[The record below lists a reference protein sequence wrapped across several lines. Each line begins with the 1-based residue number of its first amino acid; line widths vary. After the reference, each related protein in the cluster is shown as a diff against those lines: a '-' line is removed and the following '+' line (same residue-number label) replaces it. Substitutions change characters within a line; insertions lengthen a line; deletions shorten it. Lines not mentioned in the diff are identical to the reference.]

1 MPRLIEQQQRTV
13 SLTAVLR
20 KRKGVVGGE
29 REGLEETEL
38 LSQRTGL
45 IFLFKVCSSPS
56 RFLLSLKLEVRK
68 KRKASE

>member
-20 KRKGVVGGE
+20 KRKEVVGGE

-56 RFLLSLKLEVRK
+56 CFLLSLKLEVGK